1 MIKST
6 FAVALAVLSMA
17 NASPTWMRKHG
28 CANSFDHEHG
38 SFRGFGGGGSFE
50 SWNGWGGGIFNR
62 RMAQGTKV
70 NPDNI
75 GKLDVVCKV
84 SYTDGESAA
93 PTINGDMAYY
103 PTWGGQLVALNYKT
117 CETLWTTNI
126 TQVVLDFAPVSAG
139 QLSVAQTVSRTTPY
153 LFGDHLYVGTLLNAL
168 LLAVDVRT
176 GAVVARKQLS
186 DHPMAVITQSPTVF
200 NGRVFVGVSSAEE
213 SAAALIPGYKCC
225 SFVGTFQALYLDC
238 ASGTFHTDWSVSML
252 PTPRAGW
259 SGNAVWGSQP
269 SIDEPRGQ
277 VYIATGNVYKAPKK
291 FEDCAKKVDAGKSS
305 GLCLPKDVLQEA
317 VVALDMETGHI
328 NWVRRLSALDAWTVA
343 CLPGAAAP
351 GNKKNCPPA
360 PGPDADFGMAPAYVL
375 GSSAKTPGGKDTLV
389 VGQKNGNLY
398 AIAAED
404 GSLQWT
410 TVTSPDG
417 VAGGLSWGVA
427 VDESRVYFTG
437 INFNEVGFKLPNG
450 KKIKNSAWGAA
461 NLTDGKLLW
470 ETEVTPDMSLAEA
483 PPTTVDGLMIA
494 GRTSPQESGP
504 KSLVGG
510 ELVVLDAA
518 SGHVMNTMPLDAPY
532 HGGVAISENYLL
544 FGSGYSNGFYNTTGS
559 FYVVK
564 VGA

>member
-1 MIKST
+1 MMVST
-6 FAVALAVLSMA
+6 IALTLAALITA
-17 NASPTWMRKHG
+17 NASPSWVHKHG
-28 CANSFDHEHG
+28 GVSPFDHEY
-38 SFRGFGGGGSFE
+38 GGSFA

-62 RMAQGTKV
+62 RMAQHTAV
-70 NPDNI
+70 NPDNVR
-75 GKLDVVCKV
+75 KLDVVCKLT
-84 SYTDGESAA
+84 YTDGESAA

-103 PTWGGQLVALNYKT
+103 PTWGGELVALNYKT
-117 CETLWTTNI
+117 CETVWITNI
-126 TQVVLDFAPVSAG
+126 TQAVFDFAPLSDG
-139 QLSVAQTVSRTTPY
+139 QLSVSQAVSRTTPY
-153 LFGDHLYVGTLLNAL
+153 LFGDHLYLGTLLNAL

-186 DHPMAVITQSPTVF
+186 DHPMAVITQSATVF
-200 NGRVFVGVSSAEE
+200 NGRVFVGVSSVEE
-213 SAAALIPGYKCC
+213 SAAAAISGYECC
-225 SFVGTFQALYLDC
+225 SFVGTFQALTPDC
-238 ASGTFHTDWSVSML
+238 ESGTFHTDWSVSML

-269 SIDEPRGQ
+269 SIDEVRGQ

-291 FEDCAKKVDAGKSS
+291 FEECSKKVEAGKSTGS
-305 GLCLPKDVLQEA
+305 CLPKDVLQEA

-351 GNKKNCPPA
+351 GNEKNCPTA

-375 GSSAKTPGGKDTLV
+375 ASSATTPGGKDTLV

-427 VDESRVYFTG
+427 VDESRVYFTA
-437 INFNEVGFKLPNG
+437 INFDQVAFKLPSG
-450 KKIKNSAWGAA
+450 KKIKGSAWGAA
-461 NLTDGKLLW
+461 NLTDGTLLW
-470 ETEVTPDMSLAEA
+470 ETEITPHMSLAEA
-483 PPTTVDGLMIA
+483 PPTTVNGLVIA
-494 GRTSPQESGP
+494 GRESGP
-504 KSLVGG
+504 ESSVVG
-510 ELVVLDAA
+510 ELAVLDAA
-518 SGHVMNTMPLDAPY
+518 SGRVMNTMALDAAY

-544 FGSGYSNGFYNTTGS
+544 FGSGYSNGDYNTTGS

-564 VGA
+564 VGG